1 MSNRNSNPRPLSLI
15 ENLFPS
21 SPCALRAL
29 CGEIAFSFAPLT
41 NVNPSGSRP
50 LLATHFLL
58 VFVPSHFVPYTFFSM
73 FDSHRF
79 ALFLAAALLLAITP
93 GPGIFYVLART
104 LAGGRREGFQ
114 SSFGTFF
121 GGLFHVFA
129 AALGVSAILAASAV
143 AFHTVKYAGAAYLIF
158 LGIKMIRSRNVP
170 LPDQAAT
177 QDSSPNANAFR
188 PAAAAFKQGVL
199 TEALNPKTALFFLS
213 FIPQFI
219 APERGHIFL
228 QFATLGILSVT
239 LNTAADLLV
248 VFCAAPLERK
258 LKSSPTFRSRQRT
271 ASGLGMIGL
280 GAYVALSD
288 AK

>member
-1 MSNRNSNPRPLSLI
+1 
-15 ENLFPS
+15 
-21 SPCALRAL
+21 
-29 CGEIAFSFAPLT
+29 
-41 NVNPSGSRP
+41 
-50 LLATHFLL
+50 
-58 VFVPSHFVPYTFFSM
+58 M
-73 FDSHRF
+73 FDAHRF
-79 ALFLAAALLLAITP
+79 ALFLAAAVLLAITP

-114 SSFGTFF
+114 SSIGTFF

-177 QDSSPNANAFR
+177 QNSSPNAKAFR
-188 PAAAAFKQGVL
+188 QGIL

-239 LNTAADLLV
+239 LNTAVDLLV
-248 VFCAAPLERK
+248 VFLATPLERK

-280 GAYVALSD
+280 GAYVALVES
-288 AK
+288 K

>member
-1 MSNRNSNPRPLSLI
+1 
-15 ENLFPS
+15 
-21 SPCALRAL
+21 
-29 CGEIAFSFAPLT
+29 
-41 NVNPSGSRP
+41 
-50 LLATHFLL
+50 
-58 VFVPSHFVPYTFFSM
+58 M
-73 FDSHRF
+73 FDAHRF
-79 ALFLAAALLLAITP
+79 ALFLAAALLLAVTP

-114 SSFGTFF
+114 SSIGTLF

-129 AALGVSAILAASAV
+129 AALGISAILAASAV

-170 LPDQAAT
+170 L
-177 QDSSPNANAFR
+177 QDNTAVERSTPSRGAFR
-188 PAAAAFKQGVL
+188 QGIL

-248 VFCAAPLERK
+248 VALATPLERK
-258 LKSSPTFRSRQRT
+258 LKSSRSFRARQRT

>member
-1 MSNRNSNPRPLSLI
+1 
-15 ENLFPS
+15 
-21 SPCALRAL
+21 
-29 CGEIAFSFAPLT
+29 
-41 NVNPSGSRP
+41 
-50 LLATHFLL
+50 
-58 VFVPSHFVPYTFFSM
+58 M
-73 FDSHRF
+73 FDAHRF
-79 ALFLAAALLLAITP
+79 ALFFAAALLLAVTP

-114 SSFGTFF
+114 SSIGTFF

-129 AALGVSAILAASAV
+129 AALGISAILAASAI

-170 LPDQAAT
+170 L
-177 QDSSPNANAFR
+177 QDHTAVEGSTPSRGAFR
-188 PAAAAFKQGVL
+188 QGIL

-219 APERGHIFL
+219 APECGHIFL

-248 VFCAAPLERK
+248 VSLATPLERK
-258 LKSSPTFRSRQRT
+258 LKSSPTFRARQRT